1 MSSGKC
7 CVTCVPL
14 HFLVSLF
21 TKDVYTK
28 ACSQRAKRQKA
39 ISKKKKFAFALM
51 FAFVNCEQTWIS
63 LCVLH
68 FSNMY
73 IKHSKALATLTACD
87 CDCVTTY

>member
-28 ACSQRAKRQKA
+28 ACSHRAKRQKA
-39 ISKKKKFAFALM
+39 MSKSYLF
-51 FAFVNCEQTWIS
+51 
-63 LCVLH
+63 
-68 FSNMY
+68 
-73 IKHSKALATLTACD
+73 
-87 CDCVTTY
+87 